1 MKIIK
6 NTVLKLISIYRFF
19 SKYTPSVCRFE
30 PTCSKYT
37 YEAIEKFGV
46 IKGGYL
52 GIKRILRCHPYSKGG
67 YDPVPDEFKW

>member
-1 MKIIK
+1 M
-6 NTVLKLISIYRFF
+6 
-19 SKYTPSVCRFE
+19 TPKVCIFE

-46 IKGGYL
+46 IKGFWL

-67 YDPVPDEFKW
+67 YDPVPDEFRWFKK